1 MARMPPT
8 SKRALWQRDFR
19 KPRPATARPLG
30 TQSFAREPRLM
41 SARPLPQPHRVWS
54 YAAVVLLAVVAS
66 ATGLSNGFALDDL
79 ALVADNARV
88 HSLDQWWRLFALPY
102 WPPQYGA
109 SLYRPLVTLAYSV
122 QWSAGGGAPW
132 VFHLCSVA
140 FYAALCA
147 LVLAFL
153 RQVFAPML
161 AVIGAA
167 LFAVHPVHVEAVANV
182 VGQSELMA
190 SLAIVASCIVY
201 LRARR
206 GGALRV
212 AAILSLCGLYG
223 IAVLCKEHALLLPA
237 LLAALE
243 WFVVDAPLT
252 AAKWNALGQRVRTT
266 APLVIGLFVVAV
278 LYVTTRTVVVG
289 ELLGEKH
296 LVPIHGVR
304 RLWVMLVVVPHW
316 LRLLVWPAHLS
327 AEYSPRQIEIPTGP
341 GLEIALGVTILLASV
356 VAFIALGKGV
366 DATRP
371 DRSVARLGLAWLAIT
386 LLPVSNLF
394 SVMLVAE
401 RTLLLPSV
409 GAVLVAGAVVSWA
422 TQTSPTWTANLRARV
437 GLATVVAAV
446 VAAGAIRSSE
456 RQRAWHDNA
465 TLFAQTAEDAPRSYR
480 AQFFYGQLLFEQG
493 RRAEGER
500 RLRLAI
506 ALNPTPSDV
515 SPLNYLAT
523 QYRDAGLCPQA
534 LPLYERALANDEAR
548 PDVRYGM
555 AACLLQTGRV
565 REARRLAEDGARRG
579 DLKSLFLQIIARSD
593 SVASSGG

>member
-1 MARMPPT
+1 
-8 SKRALWQRDFR
+8 
-19 KPRPATARPLG
+19 
-30 TQSFAREPRLM
+30 M

-54 YAAVVLLAVVAS
+54 YAAVVVVAVVAS
-66 ATGLSNGFALDDL
+66 ATALANGFALDDL

-88 HSLDQWWRLFALPY
+88 HSLDHWWRLFTLPY

-109 SLYRPLVTLAYSV
+109 SLYRPLVTLAYAL
-122 QWSAGGGAPW
+122 QWWTGAGAPW
-132 VFHLCSVA
+132 VFHLSSVA
-140 FYAALCA
+140 LYTALCA
-147 LVLAFL
+147 LVLTL
-153 RQVFAPML
+153 LLEVLSPAPAL
-161 AVIGAA
+161 IGAA

-190 SLAIVASCIVY
+190 SLAMVASCIVY
-201 LRARR
+201 VRVRR
-206 GGALRV
+206 SGVLGS
-212 AAILSLCGLYG
+212 AAILSLCGLYA

-237 LLAALE
+237 LLAAVE
-243 WFVVDAPLT
+243 WFVVEAPAPGSWDALARRARATVPLMI
-252 AAKWNALGQRVRTT
+252 AL
-266 APLVIGLFVVAV
+266 VAV
-278 LYVTTRTVVVG
+278 AAAYLAARTSVVG

-296 LVPIHGVR
+296 LVPVYGVR
-304 RLWVMLVVVPHW
+304 RLWVMLAVVPYW

-327 AEYSPRQIEIPTGP
+327 AEYSPREIEIPGGP
-341 GLEIALGVTILLASV
+341 GPEITLGVAILLASLA
-356 VAFIALGKGV
+356 AFVALGRGT
-366 DATRP
+366 DATRTE
-371 DRSVARLGLAWLAIT
+371 RSAARLGLAWLSIT

-409 GAVLVAGAVVSWA
+409 GAMLAVGAVVSWA
-422 TQTSPTWTANLRARV
+422 TRSSTGWSASPRARV
-437 GLATVVAAV
+437 GLATIVAALV
-446 VAAGAIRSSE
+446 VVGAIRSRD
-456 RQRAWHDNA
+456 RQRVWRDNA

-480 AQFFYGQLLFEQG
+480 AQFFYGQVLFEQG

-534 LPLYERALANDEAR
+534 LPLYQRALANDAAR

-565 REARRLAEDGARRG
+565 REARQLAEEGARRG
-579 DLKSLFLQIIARSD
+579 DLKALFLQIIARSD
-593 SVASSGG
+593 SVAASGG

>member
-1 MARMPPT
+1 
-8 SKRALWQRDFR
+8 
-19 KPRPATARPLG
+19 
-30 TQSFAREPRLM
+30 M
-41 SARPLPQPHRVWS
+41 SARPLPQPHRAWS
-54 YAAVVLLAVVAS
+54 YAAVVMLSAVAS

-132 VFHLCSVA
+132 GFHLFSVV

-153 RQVFAPML
+153 LEML
-161 AVIGAA
+161 APLPAVMGAA

-201 LRARR
+201 VRARR
-206 GGALRV
+206 RGAPRV
-212 AAILSLCGLYG
+212 GAILSLCGLYA

-243 WFVVDAPLT
+243 WFVVDAPPA
-252 AAKWNALGQRVRTT
+252 AAKWDALSQRARAT
-266 APLVIGLFVVAV
+266 APLVIGLFVVALV
-278 LYVTTRTVVVG
+278 YLTTRTIVVG

-296 LVPIHGVR
+296 LVPIYGVR

-327 AEYSPRQIEIPTGP
+327 AEYSPRQIEIPAGP
-341 GLEIALGVTILLASV
+341 GPEIALGVTILLATV
-356 VAFIALGKGV
+356 TAFVALGRGSGT
-366 DATRP
+366 TRAE
-371 DRSVARLGLAWLAIT
+371 RNAARLGLAWLGIT

-409 GAVLVAGAVVSWA
+409 GAVLVAAASVSWA
-422 TQTSPTWTANLRARV
+422 TRTSASWNPRARV
-437 GLATVVAAV
+437 ALAAV
-446 VAAGAIRSSE
+446 VAALVTTGAIRSRE
-456 RQRAWHDNA
+456 RQRVWHDNA

-480 AQFFYGQLLFEQG
+480 AQFFYGQILFEQG

>member
-1 MARMPPT
+1 ML
-8 SKRALWQRDFR
+8 S
-19 KPRPATARPLG
+19 
-30 TQSFAREPRLM
+30 
-41 SARPLPQPHRVWS
+41 
-54 YAAVVLLAVVAS
+54 VVAS

-122 QWSAGGGAPW
+122 QWSAGGGGPW
-132 VFHLCSVA
+132 VFHLCSVV
-140 FYAALCA
+140 FYAVLCA

-153 RQVFAPML
+153 FEML
-161 AVIGAA
+161 APIPAVVGAA

-206 GGALRV
+206 RGTLGFAP
-212 AAILSLCGLYG
+212 ILSLCGLYG

-243 WFVVDAPLT
+243 WFVVDAPPT
-252 AAKWNALGQRVRTT
+252 AAKWDAVSQRVRAT
-266 APLVIGLFVVAV
+266 APLVIGLLVVAA
-278 LYVTTRTVVVG
+278 LYLTTRTIVVG

-296 LVPIHGVR
+296 LVPINGVQ

-341 GLEIALGVTILLASV
+341 GPEITLGATILVATIAAFVALGRGSGT
-356 VAFIALGKGV
+356 
-366 DATRP
+366 TRTE
-371 DRSVARLGLAWLAIT
+371 RNAARLGLAWLGIM

-409 GAVLVAGAVVSWA
+409 GAVLVAGASVSWA
-422 TQTSPTWTANLRARV
+422 TRSGTRWSNALIARV
-437 GLATVVAAV
+437 TLAAVLATLVS
-446 VAAGAIRSSE
+446 AGAIRSRE
-456 RQRAWHDNA
+456 RQRVWHDNA

-480 AQFFYGQLLFEQG
+480 AQFFYGQILFEQG